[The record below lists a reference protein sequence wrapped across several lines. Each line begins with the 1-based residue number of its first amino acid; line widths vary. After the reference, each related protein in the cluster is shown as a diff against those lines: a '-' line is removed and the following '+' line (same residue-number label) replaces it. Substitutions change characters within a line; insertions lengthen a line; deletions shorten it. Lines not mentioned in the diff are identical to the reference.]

1 MTLCKNCHTQN
12 SPIAT
17 RCAACASP
25 LDHVSGKDPEAYRRA
40 AFWVDARMLSGIGA
54 AAGFGLSWALLKFIM
69 AGLGI
74 YLDPRQR
81 FLLSTVLVA
90 VGVFFAA
97 CVWPAGRP
105 PGTHRRRDGELRR
118 PLRIGKI
125 RGNGTGKRFSSFSP
139 SSRNQYRT
147 FGAGRPRPGCGRSHR
162 GSGPPN
168 VDGCTVSKGGR

>member
-12 SPIAT
+12 SPVAT

-90 VGVFFAA
+90 VGVF
-97 CVWPAGRP
+97 CGLRLAGRP
-105 PGTHRRRDGELRR
+105 PARDVSASRRRASAAAADWKNPWERDR
-118 PLRIGKI
+118 
-125 RGNGTGKRFSSFSP
+125 
-139 SSRNQYRT
+139 
-147 FGAGRPRPGCGRSHR
+147 
-162 GSGPPN
+162 
-168 VDGCTVSKGGR
+168 